1 MDRTPHIGV
10 REITPSDGDF
20 LIDMVLESANWEGD
34 AVSRR
39 TVLTSPR
46 LARYAGGW
54 GRQGDLGLIA
64 FDLDGPSGLQIPVG
78 AAWIR
83 YFPSSEPGY
92 GFVEP
97 GVPELAMAIIP
108 DRRRLGIG
116 RALLGALL
124 VRAREDGARR
134 LSLSV
139 GRGNPAQH
147 LYEQVGFVALPD
159 AATSSV
165 TALTMV
171 VRLDD
176 APGQVPA
183 ASDGSSPTTVP
194 AASTTSAPTSPSGPP
209 SASASASASA
219 DSA

>member
-1 MDRTPHIGV
+1 MDRIPHIGV

-20 LIDMVLESANWEGD
+20 LVDMVLESANWEGD

-46 LARYAGGW
+46 LARYANGW

-64 FDLDGPSGLQIPVG
+64 FDLDGPRGLQIPVG

-108 DRRRLGIG
+108 GRRRLGIG

-124 VRAREDGARR
+124 VRAREGGAHR

-147 LYEQVGFVALPD
+147 LYEQAGFVALPD
-159 AATSSV
+159 AATSTV

-171 VRLDD
+171 VALD
-176 APGQVPA
+176 QVPGPA
-183 ASDGSSPTTVP
+183 PVASSASSPTAVA
-194 AASTTSAPTSPSGPP
+194 AASATSASTSASAP
-209 SASASASASA
+209 ASASASAPV

>member
-20 LIDMVLESANWEGD
+20 LVDMVLESANWEGD

-39 TVLTSPR
+39 AVLTSPR
-46 LARYAGGW
+46 LARYANGW

-64 FDLDGPSGLQIPVG
+64 FDLDGPRGLQIPVG

-83 YFPSSEPGY
+83 YFPSTEPGY

-108 DRRRLGIG
+108 GRRRLGIG

-124 VRAREDGARR
+124 VRAREGGARR

-147 LYEQVGFVALPD
+147 LYEQAGFVALPD
-159 AATSSV
+159 AATTST

-171 VRLDD
+171 VALDHEPVAD
-176 APGQVPA
+176 PGTGATAVPTP
-183 ASDGSSPTTVP
+183 SS
-194 AASTTSAPTSPSGPP
+194 TSAPTSVSAAP
-209 SASASASASA
+209 SASASAPAST

>member
-20 LIDMVLESANWEGD
+20 LVDMVLESANWEGE

-39 TVLTSPR
+39 TVLTTPR
-46 LARYAGGW
+46 LARYANGW

-64 FDLDGPSGLQIPVG
+64 FDLDGPRGLQIPVG

-92 GFVEP
+92 GFLEP

-108 DRRRLGIG
+108 GRRRLGIG
-116 RALLGALL
+116 RALLAALL
-124 VRAREDGARR
+124 ARARESGAHR

-147 LYEQVGFVALPD
+147 LYEQAGFVALPD
-159 AATSSV
+159 AATTSG

-171 VRLDD
+171 VELDQETGGSPGAGATAATD
-176 APGQVPA
+176 ASA
-183 ASDGSSPTTVP
+183 AGTSSSV
-194 AASTTSAPTSPSGPP
+194 G
-209 SASASASASA
+209 ASASTA